1 MKRSRLNMFKA
12 TSMTISL
19 LGIIMIIVTIGLF
32 VYFAVSGVS
41 SKVSSNVDSGSAYD
55 QLSALKSS
63 YSSLSAQ
70 FDTVKK
76 KISSRGSKKA
86 KKDMY
91 NTQIELVK
99 TNSAIGDVES
109 ALSSNLP
116 ADEVN
121 NRIKIATDQLKAAQ
135 SSVTTLSTEA

>member
-19 LGIIMIIVTIGLF
+19 LGIIFLIVMVGLIAYL
-32 VYFAVSGVS
+32 VVWNVND
-41 SKVSSNVDSGSAYD
+41 KVSHNMGNGQGYD

-63 YSSLSAQ
+63 YASLSAQ
-70 FDTVKK
+70 FDTIKK
-76 KISSRGSKKA
+76 RISSSGSKKA

-99 TNSAIGDVES
+99 TNSAISDVES
-109 ALSSNLP
+109 ALASNLSS
-116 ADEVN
+116 DEID
-121 NRIKIATDQLKAAQ
+121 NRIKIATDQLKVAQ
-135 SSVTTLSTEA
+135 NSVTKLATEA